1 MTQLK
6 AYPVWDAGVRW
17 FHWINVLCVLGLI
30 AVGVAI
36 LNDKALGV
44 TNDGKVLLKT
54 VHVWIG
60 YVFALNLLWRLVWAF
75 IGGANSRWRAILPGG
90 RGYLSETSSYLSDV
104 RAGRVRQ
111 YLGHNPLGRIAV
123 TLFLLLLLTQAVT
136 GLILAGTDLFYPP
149 IGARIASW
157 VAARGIDPAT
167 LVPYA
172 PTMYDKDAYAAM
184 RSVREPIVTVHY
196 YGFYVL
202 LALTLIHVVAVVAT
216 ELREG
221 GNLITAMFTG
231 KKILSVPPADRKEDE
246 QTLAQAATD
255 RLTRTHP

>member
-6 AYPVWDAGVRW
+6 IYPVWDVTVRW

-44 TNDGKVLLKT
+44 SNDGKILLKT

-75 IGGANSRWRAILPGG
+75 VGGVHSRWRAILPGG
-90 RGYLSETSSYLSDV
+90 HGYLNETSSYVSDV
-104 RAGRVRQ
+104 RGGRTRQ

-123 TLFLLLLLTQAVT
+123 TVLLLLLVTQATT

-149 IGARIASW
+149 VGSLIASW
-157 VAARGIDPAT
+157 VAAPGVDPTT

-172 PTMYDKDAYAAM
+172 ATMYDNDAYAAM
-184 RSVREPIVTVHY
+184 RSFRGPVITTHY

-202 LALTLIHVVAVVAT
+202 LALAFIHIVAVVVT

-231 KKILSVPPADRKEDE
+231 KKILSVPPADQKEG
-246 QTLAQAATD
+246 A
-255 RLTRTHP
+255 

>member
-1 MTQLK
+1 VTQLK
-6 AYPVWDAGVRW
+6 AYSVWDASVRW

-44 TNDGKVLLKT
+44 TIDGKILLKT

-60 YVFALNLLWRLVWAF
+60 YTFALNLLWRLVWAF
-75 IGGANSRWRAILPGG
+75 VGGVHSRWRAILPGG
-90 RGYLSETSSYLSDV
+90 RGYLSEASSYLSDV
-104 RAGRVRQ
+104 RAGQPRQ

-123 TLFLLLLLTQAVT
+123 TLLLLLLLTQAIT
-136 GLILAGTDLFYPP
+136 GLILASTDLFYPP
-149 IGARIASW
+149 IGSWIASW
-157 VAARGIDPAT
+157 VAAPGVDPTT

-172 PTMYDKDAYAAM
+172 PTMYEKHAYAAM
-184 RSVREPIVTVHY
+184 RSFREPIVVVHY

-202 LALTLIHVVAVVAT
+202 LALGLIHIVAVVAT

-221 GNLITAMFTG
+221 GNLVSAMFTG
-231 KKILSVPPADRKEDE
+231 KKILSMPPADQKEGK
-246 QTLAQAATD
+246 
-255 RLTRTHP
+255 

>member
-6 AYPVWDAGVRW
+6 AYPVWDASVRW

-30 AVGVAI
+30 AIGVAI

-44 TNDGKVLLKT
+44 SNDGKIVLKT

-75 IGGANSRWRAILPGG
+75 VGGAHSRWRAILPGG
-90 RGYLSETSSYLSDV
+90 RGYLSETSNYLSDV
-104 RAGRVRQ
+104 RAGRPRQ
-111 YLGHNPLGRIAV
+111 YLGHNPLGRLAV
-123 TLFLLLLLTQAVT
+123 TLLLLLLVAQATT

-149 IGARIASW
+149 IGSRIATW
-157 VAARGIDPAT
+157 VAAPGVDPAT

-172 PTMYDKDAYAAM
+172 PTMYDKDAYAGM
-184 RSVREPIVTVHY
+184 RSFREPIVEVHEL
-196 YGFYVL
+196 GFYALLVL
-202 LALTLIHVVAVVAT
+202 AFIHIVAVVIT

-231 KKILSVPPADRKEDE
+231 KKILSVPPADQKKGE
-246 QTLAQAATD
+246 
-255 RLTRTHP
+255 